1 MGNGN
6 RSTPEFRR
14 EAVRLAL
21 TSGRTRREIAE
32 DLGIGLSTLTRWLSH
47 ERDASEPS
55 EAPVDLHA
63 ELKRLRRENA
73 VLKQERDILKKAG
86 GLLRERGKSMTFGF
100 IEAEKASFP
109 ISRMCRVLGVSQS
122 GFFAWQD
129 RPACRRQQQ
138 DMVYLAHIRTAFA
151 LSNGTYG
158 SPRMHRDLVD
168 EGHEIGRHRT
178 ARLMRENQLIARQKR
193 RFKRTT
199 DSEHAWPVAPN
210 LVAQD
215 FTAHGPDRKW
225 GADISYIWTAE
236 GWLYLAIVL
245 DLFSRRVVG
254 WATSDR
260 LKRDLAVEALRRAL
274 VARNPAPELV
284 HHSDRGSQ
292 YCSVDYQA
300 LLRRRGILI
309 SMSGRGNCYDNSMV
323 ETFFKTIKSELIWQ
337 VAWQSRKQAENA
349 VARYIDGFYNPVRRH
364 SSLGFQSPIAFERNA
379 REVS

>member
-1 MGNGN
+1 MGHGN
-6 RSTPEFRR
+6 RPTPEFRR

-32 DLGIGLSTLTRWLSH
+32 DLGIGLSTLTRWLSR
-47 ERDASEPS
+47 ERDAGGPV
-55 EAPVDLHA
+55 EASVDLHA

-73 VLKQERDILKKAG
+73 VLKQERDILKKAATFFAKD
-86 GLLRERGKSMTFGF
+86 KSMSFAF

-109 ISRMCRVLGVSQS
+109 IRRMCHVLGVSQS
-122 GFFAWQD
+122 GFFAWRD
-129 RPACRRQQQ
+129 RSACHRQQQ
-138 DMVYLAHIRTAFA
+138 DMIHLAHIRTAFE

-168 EGHEIGRHRT
+168 EGLKIGRHRT

-210 LVAQD
+210 LVAQGFAAD
-215 FTAHGPDRKW
+215 CPDRKW

-260 LKRDLAVEALRRAL
+260 LKRDLAIAALRHAL
-274 VARNPAPELV
+274 AARNPEPGLV

-300 LLRRRGILI
+300 RLRKRGILI

-323 ETFFKTIKSELIWQ
+323 ETFFKTIKSELIWP
-337 VAWQSRKQAENA
+337 VAWKSRQQAENA
-349 VARYIDGFYNPVRRH
+349 IARYIDGFYNPVRRH
-364 SSLGFQSPIAFERNA
+364 SSLGFQSPIAFERKA